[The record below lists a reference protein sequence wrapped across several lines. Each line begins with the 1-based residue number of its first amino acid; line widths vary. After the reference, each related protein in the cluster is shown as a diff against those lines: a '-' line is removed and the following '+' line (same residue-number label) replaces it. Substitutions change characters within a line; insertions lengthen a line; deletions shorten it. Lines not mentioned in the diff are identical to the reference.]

1 MPKPKGIK
9 SELPHILRNI
19 YRISLALILVA
30 SALAITDAKF
40 TTKPDLLSQLKLEI
54 ARDPNNPTLHL
65 TFAREAIRMNNYEV
79 ARAELELALSLDP
92 KNTDFKKELENVK
105 LSEAQVIKVR
115 GEIGKWEKIVT
126 QYPDFRDG
134 WFILSTLYFQTYQ
147 DDKAKEALDTVF
159 LIDPNFTPAKEFLT
173 TINKEVN

>member
-1 MPKPKGIK
+1 MPNSKGI
-9 SELPHILRNI
+9 ELKFPHILRNI
-19 YRISLALILVA
+19 SRISLALILVA
-30 SALAITDAKF
+30 SALAVTDAKF
-40 TTKPDLLSQLKLEI
+40 TAKPDLLSQLKLEV

-65 TFAREAIRMNNYEV
+65 AFAREAIRVNNYEV
-79 ARAELELALSLDP
+79 ARAELEIALSLDP
-92 KNTDFKKELENVK
+92 KNTDFKNELENVK
-105 LSEAQVIKVR
+105 LSEAQASKVR

-159 LIDPNFTPAKEFLT
+159 LIDPNFAPAKEFLT
-173 TINKEVN
+173 TINKGVN